1 MNFTLSSSV
10 VTVISMLV
18 FIGIIMWA
26 FSSKNKE
33 RFEKMAR
40 LPIDNNF
47 EGPIDNQKQSESE
60 R

>member
-1 MNFTLSSSV
+1 MNFTLLSSV

-47 EGPIDNQKQSESE
+47 EDPIDNQKQSESE

>member
-1 MNFTLSSSV
+1 MNFTLLSSV

-18 FIGIIMWA
+18 FIGITMWA

-47 EGPIDNQKQSESE
+47 EGSIDNQKQSESE

>member
-1 MNFTLSSSV
+1 MNFTLLSSV

-47 EGPIDNQKQSESE
+47 EASIDNQKQSESE

>member
-1 MNFTLSSSV
+1 MNFTLLSSV